1 MSRDRATA
9 KPTTP
14 APLSFILAGVL
25 KRMEKGGRPS
35 LEEVDSIWEQLV
47 GKEGARHS
55 WPKRLVGRRLVVEVE
70 NSGWMYA
77 LGMKKAQLLEGL
89 IELLGAGC
97 VKVLALRIGEQK
109 DA

>member
-1 MSRDRATA
+1 MQ
-9 KPTTP
+9 
-14 APLSFILAGVL
+14 
-25 KRMEKGGRPS
+25 GGGNPS
-35 LEEVDSIWEQLV
+35 LEEMGQVWKRLTGE
-47 GKEGARHS
+47 EAARHS

-89 IELLGAGC
+89 IELLGAGR
-97 VKVLALRIGEQK
+97 VKALVFRIGERK